1 MEGSSGVAAEKTAE
15 KLVEEQSKEQ
25 VLRVL
30 SFQTGKIQSMFGAFW
45 ELFWLTLH
53 FRWFSLYSFV

>member
-1 MEGSSGVAAEKTAE
+1 MEGSSGAAAEKTAE

-25 VLRVL
+25 VLRAP

-45 ELFWLTLH
+45 ELF
-53 FRWFSLYSFV
+53 